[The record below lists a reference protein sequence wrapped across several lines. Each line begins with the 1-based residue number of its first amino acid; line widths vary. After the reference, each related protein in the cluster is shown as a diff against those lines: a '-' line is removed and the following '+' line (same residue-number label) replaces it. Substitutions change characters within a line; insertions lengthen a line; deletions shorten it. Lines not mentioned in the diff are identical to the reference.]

1 MPDGLSQMRQAR
13 EAASRRG
20 SSRNIPPSRKKPP
33 TTKVDIHPEPV
44 TQPEVRS
51 ANDMGASVAASALST
66 ASRGTP
72 RAFPEESGRKSSTG
86 ESRQET
92 PALQQ
97 LVKKTIYL
105 STREDDFLENVYL
118 AGRRAAGGKV
128 DANRGAV
135 VRLALRRLESEL
147 SPEEIVDQIRA
158 GITRPAA
165 GRPRF

>member
-44 TQPEVRS
+44 TQPEITS
-51 ANDMGASVAASALST
+51 ANGMAASVAASAPST
-66 ASRGTP
+66 ASQEKP
-72 RAFPEESGRKSSTG
+72 RAFHEGPGHKSSAG
-86 ESRQET
+86 ETPQQT
-92 PALQQ
+92 PALQE

-118 AGRRAAGGKV
+118 AGRRAAAGKV

-147 SPEEIVDQIRA
+147 SPEQIVEEIRA

>member
-20 SSRNIPPSRKKPP
+20 SSRKIPPSRKKPP
-33 TTKVDIHPEPV
+33 ATKVDIHPEPV
-44 TQPEVRS
+44 TQPEIGPANEMDVS
-51 ANDMGASVAASALST
+51 AAAAPVAASQGQ
-66 ASRGTP
+66 RQ
-72 RAFPEESGRKSSTG
+72 SSAG
-86 ESRQET
+86 ESTRQA
-92 PALQQ
+92 PALQE

-147 SPEEIVDQIRA
+147 SPEQIVDEIRA